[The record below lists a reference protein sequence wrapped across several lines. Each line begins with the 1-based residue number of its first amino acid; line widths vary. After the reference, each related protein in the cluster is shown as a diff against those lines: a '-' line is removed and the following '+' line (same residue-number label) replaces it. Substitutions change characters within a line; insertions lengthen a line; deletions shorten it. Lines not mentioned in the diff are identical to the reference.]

1 MKYYSISWDYDN
13 LEVIGHY
20 PQTSLKKGYNPS
32 LPDSHWAVEP
42 HSFPNFIPNLEL
54 ELHKDANATD
64 YLHFGD
70 ISGIIV
76 SGKFRAILKKI
87 NLPPH
92 AFYPI
97 KVYLKG
103 TLLEYFWF
111 HYAINDFFSW
121 LDKEESKAIIYD
133 DKNGVYKVISE
144 LNLSLSLEEI
154 EKINQK
160 LPWHQRMKWE
170 KIIFKK
176 EFPKYDVYKTRG
188 LDLKNFISE
197 RLLNALLDTGMT
209 GFTSK
214 PIENIICK

>member
-32 LPDSHWAVEP
+32 LPDSHWAVKP
-42 HSFPNFIPNLEL
+42 HSFPDFIPNLEL

-64 YLHFGD
+64 YLHFDD

-76 SGKFRAILKKI
+76 SGKFRAVLKKF

-97 KVYLKG
+97 KVYHKG
-103 TLLEYFWF
+103 ELLEYFWF
-111 HYAINDFFSW
+111 HYIIDIWKYVDLENSSAQIYKKFEFEIDEIIPIPDLDNIQEYKKSLPRQKELRINKIFF
-121 LDKEESKAIIYD
+121 KEEYSRYD
-133 DKNGVYKVISE
+133 VI
-144 LNLSLSLEEI
+144 
-154 EKINQK
+154 K
-160 LPWHQRMKWE
+160 
-170 KIIFKK
+170 IFKIGY
-176 EFPKYDVYKTRG
+176 FG
-188 LDLKNFISE
+188 ILFSE
-197 RLLNALLDTGMT
+197 QLLNALKEEDIK
-209 GFTSK
+209 GFIEK